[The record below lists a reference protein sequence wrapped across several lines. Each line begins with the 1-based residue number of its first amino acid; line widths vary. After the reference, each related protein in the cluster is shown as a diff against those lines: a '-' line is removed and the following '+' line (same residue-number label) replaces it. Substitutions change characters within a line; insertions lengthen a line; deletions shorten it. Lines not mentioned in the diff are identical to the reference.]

1 MNKID
6 SLPGIGLPPPVG
18 GGSFPMTY
26 AAPEQLDPQDVWAMR
41 VALGEAAREL
51 RVSGPTMFQAEEVP
65 EKSLHK
71 LRKQIIERYS
81 EYEVVGPV
89 YVIRRKL
96 LTRQSDTILSPP

>member
-1 MNKID
+1 MSDRIVEARE
-6 SLPGIGLPPPVG
+6 L
-18 GGSFPMTY
+18 
-26 AAPEQLDPQDVWAMR
+26 AAIAKQSREASGKSQT
-41 VALGEAAREL
+41 EAAREL